1 MVKYKTAFLCS
12 FTFFCF
18 FFVKM
23 KLLCEESV
31 LTKAKES
38 ASGLTGT
45 VAYSFTSVQLETLPP
60 TRYFVYQNKRS
71 KS

>member
-1 MVKYKTAFLCS
+1 
-12 FTFFCF
+12 
-18 FFVKM
+18 M

-60 TRYFVYQNKRS
+60 TRYFVYQNKMS